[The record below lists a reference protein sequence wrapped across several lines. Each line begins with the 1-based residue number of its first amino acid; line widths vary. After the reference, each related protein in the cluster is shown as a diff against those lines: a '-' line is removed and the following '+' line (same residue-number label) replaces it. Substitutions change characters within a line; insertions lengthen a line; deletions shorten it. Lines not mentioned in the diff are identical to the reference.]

1 MRFPDRLRLPFAFDP
16 DRLRA
21 DLARVETDT
30 TWTSHF
36 VRQNYDGDWSAVALR
51 GLAGETH
58 PIRMIYSDPI
68 RTDYVDTPL
77 LEACPYFQEVLAAFQ
92 CPLTSVRL
100 MKLTPGSVIKEHSD
114 HDLAAEDG
122 KARIHIPVT
131 SNPDVE
137 FKVNRVAVPLALGE
151 TWYLR
156 LSDPHTVANRGQTD
170 RVHLVIDARMNDWL
184 TEQMTLALAADGVDA

>member
-1 MRFPDRLRLPFAFDP
+1 MRFPDRVRLPFAFDP

-30 TWTSHF
+30 GWVEHF
-36 VRQNYDGDWSAVALR
+36 VRQNYDGDWSAIALR
-51 GLAGETH
+51 CLAGETH

-68 RTDYVDTPL
+68 RTDYVATPF
-77 LEACPYFQEVLAAFQ
+77 LEACPYFQDVLAAFE

-100 MKLTPGSVIKEHSD
+100 MKLAPGSVIKEHTD
-114 HDLAAEDG
+114 LDLAAEDG
-122 KARIHIPVT
+122 KARIHIPIT

-137 FKVNRVAVPLALGE
+137 FKVSGVPVPMGLGQV
-151 TWYLR
+151 WYLR
-156 LSDPHTVANRGQTD
+156 LSDPHTVANRGETD

-184 TEQMTLALAADGVDA
+184 AGQMRQALATAPASA

>member
-1 MRFPDRLRLPFAFDP
+1 MPWPDRLRLPFSFDP
-16 DRLRA
+16 QALQR
-21 DLARVETDT
+21 DLAALAAVD
-30 TWTSHF
+30 WTSHF
-36 VRQNYDGDWSAVALR
+36 VKQNYEGDWSVIPLR

-68 RTDYVDTPL
+68 RTDYVATPF
-77 LEACPYFQEVLAAFQ
+77 LEACTYLQEVLAAFQ

-100 MKLTPGSVIKEHSD
+100 MKLAPGSVIKEHSD

-137 FKVNRVAVPLALGE
+137 FKVNGVPVPLALGE

-156 LSDPHTVANRGQTD
+156 LSDPHTVANRGETD
-170 RVHLVIDARMNDWL
+170 RVHLVIDARVDDWL
-184 TEQMTLALAADGVDA
+184 RGQMDLALAHEDAGA